1 MLSIQQVYLLCQ
13 PLTDAY
19 ITFSHNE
26 VDVAECGNKHKSAY
40 LPKYD
45 MICLNI
51 SEIEEN
57 ALLYNIPKSRMLL
70 YILLHEIGHSL
81 DPNILTEE
89 DTITLEQTAWKIADY
104 LMDKLRIPK
113 TKDYLKIKNS
123 ALHTHMR
130 KE

>member
-1 MLSIQQVYLLCQ
+1 MLSIQQVYALCQ

-123 ALHTHMR
+123 ALDTYMR

>member
-1 MLSIQQVYLLCQ
+1 MLSIQQVYALCQ
-13 PLTDAY
+13 PLTISY
-19 ITFSHNE
+19 ITFSNE
-26 VDVAECGNKHKSAY
+26 EFDVADCGNKHKSAY
-40 LPKYD
+40 IPKYD

-89 DTITLEQTAWKIADY
+89 DSITLEKTAWNIADY
-104 LMDKLRIPK
+104 LMDKLRMPK
-113 TKDYLKIKNS
+113 TKDYFRVRQS
-123 ALHTHMR
+123 ALDTYMR